1 MAYWGELAAI
11 WAPIVADDKVIG
23 ILELTEKRTPR
34 RFGEADMLLV
44 RQMADLAAL
53 ALRNAHDSRAV
64 AARNRQIAA
73 FIDSSRAMTS
83 TLHLDE
89 VLDVVCRQTPR
100 ALGAQSSYIYQY
112 DPEENTLVWLAHYQ
126 RDPSHTFEEPLGAVY
141 PIEDLPQDRA
151 LVQTRRPVQVSLDD
165 PDLDPV
171 MREQLLDWEQM
182 SSLMVPLIVGQDEVG
197 ALEVSESEHLRRFTE
212 QETALCT
219 ALGEQ
224 SAVAI
229 HNAQLYIQ
237 LQEQK
242 KTIERQATT
251 DDLVSKA
258 DRALY
263 KAKQRGKDRVEVYV
277 PG

>member
-89 VLDVVCRQTPR
+89 VLDVVCRQTAR

-126 RDPSHTFEEPLGAVY
+126 RDPSHTFEEPLGGVY

-171 MREQLLDWEQM
+171 MREQLLDWEEM